1 MTDTELEQLRLNA
14 HDYANSHEAARHTP
28 ENESLCRDFHAKA
41 LVELA
46 TLLNSSEFRRQYSS
60 GLASRDGTLK
70 PIVATESVR

>member
-1 MTDTELEQLRLNA
+1 MTETEIEQLRIDT
-14 HDYANSHEAARHTP
+14 HGFART
-28 ENESLCRDFHAKA
+28 

-70 PIVATESVR
+70 PIVATESAR

>member
-14 HDYANSHEAARHTP
+14 HDY
-28 ENESLCRDFHAKA
+28 AKA